1 MRAASLLTAAFCG
14 NVCAQQLPSA
24 TSHYTVLLDAAHGGT
39 ETGARLSDR
48 LPEKDLTLALSVR
61 LRSILTARGI
71 WVVTT
76 RESDSNPLPEQRAGL
91 ANRTHPS
98 ACLLLHA
105 TTSGAGMHL
114 YTSSLSPQLAAA
126 QPGGLV
132 PWATAQAA
140 FLTQSLRL
148 SSDLSE
154 ALAHASIPVTL
165 GSVSLQP
172 IDNLACPAVILEL
185 APLLPRR
192 GKAGAGLDDPAY
204 QTRVVDALG
213 GALEQWRA
221 DWQMPAAHGS
231 GFRSGSAQP

>member
-1 MRAASLLTAAFCG
+1 MVLSLTTLA
-14 NVCAQQLPSA
+14 VRDLRAQQSPPPA
-24 TSHYTVLLDAAHGGT
+24 PRYTVLLDAAHGGS
-39 ETGARLSDR
+39 ETGARLKDR

-61 LRSILTARGI
+61 LRSILTAHGI
-71 WVVTT
+71 AVVTT
-76 RESDSNPLPEQRAGL
+76 RESDTNPQPEQRAGL

-105 TTSGAGMHL
+105 TTSGTGVHL
-114 YTSSLSPQLAAA
+114 YTSSLSPQQAATP
-126 QPGGLV
+126 PGGLL

-148 SSDLSE
+148 ASDLSE
-154 ALAHASIPVTL
+154 AFAHAAIPVTL

-172 IDNLACPAVILEL
+172 IDSLACPAVILEL

-192 GKAGAGLDDPAY
+192 GKAGAEIDGPAY
-204 QTRVVDALG
+204 QIRVVDALG

-221 DWQMPAAHGS
+221 DWQMPSANGS
-231 GFRSGSAQP
+231 GGLKIGSAHP